1 MWRGQGPKLILV
13 AHLFFDRTPSFFFF
27 IHLFY
32 FCLCLRPQCWTC
44 SRCTTCGWTTASR
57 VKRQPRQQRLPS
69 RRKPSSCPPITPSH
83 RWAPF
88 LSFLSSLAVQ
98 YVKLSP
104 KDATV
109 NQEVSSR
116 FRTPSTAICAAGTV
130 MASDSGRGTSPPR
143 STRTECSAA
152 RGRKKL

>member
-13 AHLFFDRTPSFFFF
+13 ERPLFWRRSLFFFF
-27 IHLFY
+27 FL
-32 FCLCLRPQCWTC
+32 CLCLYPQCWIC
-44 SRCTTCGWTTASR
+44 SRCTTCGWTTATGSR
-57 VKRQPRQQRLPS
+57 VKGQPRQHRLPS
-69 RRKPSSCPPITPSH
+69 RRKPSSCPPTTPSH

-88 LSFLSSLAVQ
+88 VHSQFSMC
-98 YVKLSP
+98 KLSP

-109 NQEVSSR
+109 NQDASSR
-116 FRTPSTAICAAGTV
+116 FRTPSSAICAAGTA
-130 MASDSGRGTSPPR
+130 MANDSGRGTSPPR